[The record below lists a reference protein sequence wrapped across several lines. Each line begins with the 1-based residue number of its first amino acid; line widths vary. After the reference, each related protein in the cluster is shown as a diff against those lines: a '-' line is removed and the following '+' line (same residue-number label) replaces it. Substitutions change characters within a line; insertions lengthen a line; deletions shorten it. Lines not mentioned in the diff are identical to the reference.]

1 MTSPPDK
8 LFRDGL
14 GQYQKKAPPSAW
26 DRIENNLDQKKNH
39 FPWMKIAAGFIL
51 LIAASFM
58 IWQQDQATPEF
69 SQETSVGSEQL
80 AENNH
85 EPSDPNRESSVVSR
99 EEKVEDNPS
108 QKSEPNPVDAMM
120 TSSPQS
126 KVSSLKSQISN
137 AQAVNI
143 KDKENTPI
151 IEADEIMAD
160 PAPIAQV
167 ETGSEITSHEIVAE
181 SKRTNFTYSVDEV
194 NAKFTKQD
202 PAPDATSEKK
212 NTSGLQKVIDRA
224 IDLTREES
232 VLADLREKK
241 NELLS
246 FTILSEKRETN
257 K

>member
-8 LFRDGL
+8 LFQDGL

-26 DRIENNLDQKKNH
+26 NRIENNLDQKKNH

-58 IWQQDQATPEF
+58 IWKQDQAATEV
-69 SQETSVGSEQL
+69 SQETSVGSELLAITSKQL
-80 AENNH
+80 A
-85 EPSDPNRESSVVSR
+85 DDNRESSVVSR
-99 EEKVEDNPS
+99 EEKVEDNLS
-108 QKSEPNPVDAMM
+108 QIIESNPVDATV

-126 KVSSLKSQISN
+126 KVSRLKSPVSN
-137 AQAVNI
+137 AQAINI
-143 KDKENTPI
+143 KDKENTPS
-151 IEADEIMAD
+151 IEQIEIMTEQ
-160 PAPIAQV
+160 APIAQV
-167 ETGSEITSHEIVAE
+167 EAGSEISSHEIVAE
-181 SKRTNFTYSVDEV
+181 SKRTHFTYSVDEV